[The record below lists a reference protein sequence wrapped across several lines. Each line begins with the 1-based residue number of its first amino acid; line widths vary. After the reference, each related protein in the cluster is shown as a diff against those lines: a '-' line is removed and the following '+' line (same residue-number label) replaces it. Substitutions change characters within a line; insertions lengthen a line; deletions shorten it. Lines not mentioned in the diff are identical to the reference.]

1 MSISIII
8 PVLNEISQLPTALAA
23 LAPLHLRDVEIVLVD
38 GGSKDGSVG
47 VAIGAG
53 VKLLRTRAGRA
64 RQMNVGAAAAHGEL
78 LLFLHADTRL
88 PRDAV
93 DAMTAALA
101 DGRKVWG
108 RFDVSI
114 AGGGPVL
121 WLTALLMNLRSRLT
135 GIATGDQ
142 AIFVTRRA
150 FHSIGGFPHQPL
162 MEDIELS
169 RRLLRLSR
177 PACLRRRVETSGRRW
192 QTRGVWRTILLM
204 WRLRWK
210 YWRGTPADK
219 LAQEYL

>member
-1 MSISIII
+1 MSLSIII
-8 PVLNEISQLPTALAA
+8 PVLNEISQLPAALEA
-23 LAPLHLRDVEIVLVD
+23 LAPLQLRDVEILVVD

-64 RQMNVGAAAAHGEL
+64 RQMNVGAAAARGDL

-88 PRDAV
+88 PDDAV
-93 DAMTAALA
+93 EAISAALA
-101 DGRKVWG
+101 DRRRVWG
-108 RFDVSI
+108 RFDVRI

-121 WLTALLMNLRSRLT
+121 WLTANLMNLRSRLT
-135 GIATGDQ
+135 SIATGDQ

-150 FHSIGGFPHQPL
+150 FHSVGGFPHQPL

-169 RRLLRLSR
+169 RRLSRISR

-204 WRLRWK
+204 WRLRWN
-210 YWRGTPADK
+210 YWRGTPAEE
-219 LAQEYL
+219 LAQEYR

>member
-1 MSISIII
+1 MSVSIVI
-8 PVLNEISQLPTALAA
+8 PVLNEAAQLPAILAE
-23 LAPLHLRDVEIVLVD
+23 LAPLRARDLEIIVVD
-38 GGSKDGSVG
+38 GGSMDASVG
-47 VAIGAG
+47 IAMLAG

-64 RQMNVGAAAAHGEL
+64 RQMNVGAAAARGEL

-88 PRDAV
+88 PRRAIDRAR
-93 DAMTAALA
+93 AALA
-101 DGRKVWG
+101 DKRRVWG
-108 RFDVSI
+108 RFNVRI
-114 AGGGPVL
+114 QGGGLVL

-150 FHSIGGFPHQPL
+150 FHSVGGYPYQPL

-177 PACLRRRVETSGRRW
+177 PACLQSRVVTSGRRW

-204 WRLRWK
+204 WRLRWS
-210 YWRGTPADK
+210 YWRGVSADQ
-219 LAQEYL
+219 LAREYQ